1 MRILYYDCF
10 SGISGDMNLGAMID
24 LGVDAGFL
32 TGELSKLGLDDE
44 FSLQVS
50 KGTKS
55 GVAGTK
61 VSVVLT
67 HSEDDTCDHPDPHPD
82 PNTAAH
88 QDHDPQHHPDPHS
101 DSNTTAHPDPDPHT
115 APHPSPHSHASR
127 HLKDIRKI
135 IGDSTLS
142 DKVKQDS
149 IAMFLRIASAEAKVH
164 GKAVDE
170 VHFHEVGAVDSIVDM
185 VGAAIALDFLQVDRI
200 LSSPVQV
207 GGGFV
212 KCAHGLIPVPGP
224 ATVEILQGVPLR
236 FGAVPF
242 ETTTPTGAAILAANV
257 DTFTEK
263 TGFTIDRIGYG
274 LGHRDMDIPNVLRVY
289 LGTIDDKASK
299 DSTAEFGEEVLSNG
313 MILRRDQFM
322 IETNIDDMNPE
333 IYPFVEEKLLEAGAR
348 DVYMTQILMKK
359 GRPAVKLSILADPAS
374 EKGVLDI
381 LFRETT
387 TLGIRKFAVEK
398 RMLRR
403 RADTVSTKFGE
414 IAVKYSSYNGA
425 PERYK
430 AEFERCKAIAK
441 ERNIAIAD
449 VYKEVDREIAKKDK
463 EVDRE

>member
-1 MRILYYDCF
+1 MKILYYDCF
-10 SGISGDMNLGAMID
+10 SGISGDMNLGAMVD

-32 TGELSKLGLDDE
+32 AGELSKLGLDGE
-44 FSLQVS
+44 FSLQIS

-55 GVAGTK
+55 GISGTQ

-67 HSEDDTCDHPDPHPD
+67 RSEDDTCNHPDSHPTAQTEPHPTAHTDPHPA
-82 PNTAAH
+82 T
-88 QDHDPQHHPDPHS
+88 HS
-101 DSNTTAHPDPDPHT
+101 QS
-115 APHPSPHSHASR
+115 SR

-135 IGDSTLS
+135 IGDSTIS
-142 DKVKQDS
+142 DEVKQAS
-149 IAMFLRIASAEAKVH
+149 MAMFMRIATAEAKVH
-164 GKAVDE
+164 GKPVDE
-170 VHFHEVGAVDSIVDM
+170 VHFHEVGAVDSIVDI
-185 VGAAIALDFLQVDRI
+185 VGAAIALDFLHVDRI
-200 LSSPVQV
+200 LCSPVQV

-212 KCAHGLIPVPGP
+212 KCAHGMIPVPGP
-224 ATVEILQGVPLR
+224 ATVEILQGAPLR

-257 DTFTEK
+257 DAFNEK
-263 TGFTIDRIGYG
+263 TAFTIDRIGYG
-274 LGHRDMDIPNVLRVY
+274 LGRRDMDIPNVLRVY
-289 LGTIDDKASK
+289 LGTIEDKAAEDGSV
-299 DSTAEFGEEVLSNG
+299 EFGEEVLSNG

-333 IYPFVEEKLLEAGAR
+333 FYPLVEEKLFEAGAR

-374 EKGVLDI
+374 EKAVLDI

-387 TLGIRKFAVEK
+387 TLGVRKFAVEK

-403 RADTVSTKFGE
+403 RADTVKTQFGE
-414 IAVKYSSYNGA
+414 IAVKYSSYDGA

-441 ERNIAIAD
+441 EWNITIAD
-449 VYKEVDREIAKKDK
+449 VYLEVEREIAKKGNEADRKIAMK
-463 EVDRE
+463 EKGQE